1 MLGAAPAPSLNIG
14 CALKETFR
22 GNPSTRLG
30 LMQLNSLI
38 MQDDI
43 SKMNERLDDA
53 SSGCDNID
61 DTLKKKQ
68 L

>member
-1 MLGAAPAPSLNIG
+1 MFGPALASS
-14 CALKETFR
+14 LKETFR
-22 GNPSTRLG
+22 VNTSTILG
-30 LMQLNSLI
+30 LMHLNSLI